1 MGVRSTDISAILNAI
16 DNKTMRFDDVINYID
31 DYYRYVPVTFGKGG
45 RDKGVGG
52 NGKSAKIFALAKLHG
67 LSQLDTLKLFAEH
80 YDAVKSTPNG
90 TDHANIRNFLHWG
103 WQGFLMQD
111 NPLSPRPDVNV
122 NNI

>member
-16 DNKTMRFDDVINYID
+16 DNKTMQFDDVINYID
-31 DYYRYVPVTFGKGG
+31 DYYRYVPVTF
-45 RDKGVGG
+45 V
-52 NGKSAKIFALAKLHG
+52 NGEQYNAIGENEKSAKIFALAKLHG

>member
-16 DNKTMRFDDVINYID
+16 DNKTMQFDDVINYID
-31 DYYRYVPVTFGKGG
+31 DYYRYVPVTF
-45 RDKGVGG
+45 V
-52 NGKSAKIFALAKLHG
+52 NGEHHNAIGENEKSVKIFALAKLHG